1 MANPPVGKTG
11 NQVING
17 ALRAI
22 GVLGSGE
29 VPTGDE
35 SADALE
41 VLRDMLDSWNA
52 DGLMIYTTVITDFP
66 ISGAK
71 QLYTLGAG
79 GDFDIDRPALLDRA
93 SIVLL
98 SNPQQP
104 LEYSIPIYTTQDWQ
118 EKVPIKNS
126 PGNIPLLVYD
136 DDAFPLRNLTFWPF
150 ATDNTLFRLNSWQ
163 LLTDFTDLT
172 TAHAFPPAYAEAMKY
187 NLAVR
192 LGSEPGWGGTL
203 TPGIIG
209 LAASSLAAVKSMNM
223 DDTQLRSDIR
233 NSNTPSRMR
242 SELFNIP

>member
-1 MANPPVGKTG
+1 MANPLTGKTA
-11 NQVING
+11 NQVIAG
-17 ALRAI
+17 AFRAI

-29 VPTGDE
+29 VPTGNE
-35 SADALE
+35 AADALE
-41 VLRDMLDSWNA
+41 ALRDMLDAWNA
-52 DGLMIYTTVITDFP
+52 DGLMIFTTTINDFP

-71 QLYTLGAG
+71 QIYTLGPG
-79 GDFDIDRPALLDRA
+79 GDFDIDRPAFLDRA

-136 DDAFPLRNLTFWPF
+136 DGAFPLRNLTFWPF
-150 ATDNTLFRLNSWQ
+150 ATDNTLFRLYSWQ
-163 LLTDFTDLT
+163 LLTDFADLT
-172 TAHAFPPAYAEAMKY
+172 TAHAFPPAYAEAIKY

-192 LGSEPGWGGTL
+192 LGAEPGWGGTV
-203 TPGIIG
+203 TPVIAA
-209 LAASSLAAVKSMNM
+209 LALSSLAVVKTQNA

-233 NSNTPSRMR
+233 SSYTPSRVR